1 MVKKHYLYVPSQT
14 ANIQKI
20 KHDTKVTVVELV
32 NKVNTRKRQRQFDD
46 DMTEAALVDAKAEKE
61 RLTKALASSAA
72 ELQSALAE
80 QAKLRNELAE
90 VKEPIIIVEKSVERI
105 VVETVIEKIASIEC
119 SICMSD
125 MSETSQTSNM
135 HVGTCGHVFCRGCI
149 TRASEATLET
159 IRNDHEEDADYMF
172 EEISNANYMKEVI
185 DDTSSYTEATASIA
199 VPCCPTCRAPGAFFR
214 LFL

>member
-1 MVKKHYLYVPSQT
+1 MMYMVKNIYVSIACSQIS
-14 ANIQKI
+14 NIQKI

-46 DMTEAALVDAKAEKE
+46 DMTEAALEDAKAEKE

-90 VKEPIIIVEKSVERI
+90 VKEPVIIVEKSVERI

-125 MSETSQTSNM
+125 MSDMSEMSYPN
-135 HVGTCGHVFCRGCI
+135 VGTCGHVFCRGCI

-199 VPCCPTCRAPGAFFR
+199 VPCC
-214 LFL
+214 

>member
-1 MVKKHYLYVPSQT
+1 MYDVYMVKNIYVSIACSQIS
-14 ANIQKI
+14 NIQKI

-46 DMTEAALVDAKAEKE
+46 DMTEAALEDAKAEKE

-125 MSETSQTSNM
+125 MSYP

>member
-1 MVKKHYLYVPSQT
+1 MVKNIYVSIACSQIS
-14 ANIQKI
+14 NIQKI

-46 DMTEAALVDAKAEKE
+46 DMTEAALEDAKAEKE

-125 MSETSQTSNM
+125 MSYP